1 MPNQIEV
8 LQVRFYRNLLELTL
22 FHFSRQ
28 FLNFA
33 LFTKVFGFN
42 SRHPE
47 LMYTIAALLVVV
59 YIGTL
64 EVGIPELNDFK
75 NR

>member
-1 MPNQIEV
+1 MISAVTVFQNKQSAVSVSVSFLIF
-8 LQVRFYRNLLELTL
+8 LS
-22 FHFSRQ
+22 FSVYP
-28 FLNFA
+28 A
-33 LFTKVFGFN
+33 AKC
-42 SRHPE
+42 RHPE

-64 EVGIPELNDFK
+64 EVGIPELNDFN

>member
-1 MPNQIEV
+1 MR
-8 LQVRFYRNLLELTL
+8 VRFGFYEILLSVSLPLTVV
-22 FHFSRQ
+22 
-28 FLNFA
+28 
-33 LFTKVFGFN
+33 TT
-42 SRHPE
+42 RHPE
-47 LMYTIAALLVVV
+47 LMYTIAAILVVV

>member
-1 MPNQIEV
+1 MPQ
-8 LQVRFYRNLLELTL
+8 LLLTMI
-22 FHFSRQ
+22 Q
-28 FLNFA
+28 AA
-33 LFTKVFGFN
+33 LV
-42 SRHPE
+42 SARHPE

-64 EVGIPELNDFK
+64 EVGTPELNDFN